1 MAYTVAPSMPATK
14 TAEWLTPSAWPASS
28 ATLFTPAPFDPE
40 RTHWGLPVITQYRD
54 VESALLNSG
63 NEWSREVPLE
73 VLAKE
78 ARHCTLYASWGADG
92 DTHALLRKSLTPINR
107 GSTAEARQFTV
118 TCATSL
124 FERLLEEASPWDLAR
139 VVYQVS
145 MEVVVTQTLKAPPLL
160 PYIDDLRR
168 LIREHVATPG
178 GFFNIERQ
186 PEAEDILHEV
196 INQWEHLE
204 PGGIAQHLVWQYER
218 AQLTKEQVIGQLWLM
233 CASHETQ
240 ATAAASM
247 LGMLLEY
254 GDLDYARECLTDQDA
269 LRFLIDEAAR
279 RSIVFPASVMVA
291 VKPVEYNGHF
301 ITPGT
306 ACLVSNAA
314 ANLDPAVFDEPLR
327 FNPRARHSGY
337 PLAFGYGPH
346 HCQGEMMSRHF
357 LRDILTAALAVLPA
371 STFLTSGRVLRETG
385 ISMAVVRMPVQAR

>member
-14 TAEWLTPSAWPASS
+14 TAEWLAPSAWPASS

-40 RTHWGLPVITQYRD
+40 RTHWGLPVITQYDD
-54 VESALLNSG
+54 VEAALLNSG
-63 NEWSREVPLE
+63 GEWSREVPFG
-73 VLAKE
+73 VLPKE

-107 GSTAEARQFTV
+107 GSTDAAREFTV
-118 TCATSL
+118 TRATSL
-124 FERLLEEASPWDLAR
+124 FERLLNEAPPWDLSR

-145 MEVVVTQTLKAPPLL
+145 MEVVITQTLKAPPLL

-196 INQWEHLE
+196 INQWGHLE
-204 PGGIAQHLVWQYER
+204 PGGIAQHLVRQYEQ
-218 AQLTKEQVIGQLWLM
+218 AQLTEEQVIGQLWLL

-254 GDLDYARECLTDQDA
+254 GELGYAQQCFYDEDA
-269 LRFLIDEAAR
+269 LRFLVDEVAR

-291 VKPVEYNGHF
+291 TKPVQYNGRV
-301 ITPGT
+301 IMPGS

-314 ANLDPAVFDEPLR
+314 ANLDPARFDDPLT
-327 FNPRARHSGY
+327 FNPRARRRQY
-337 PLAFGYGPH
+337 ALAFGHGPH

-357 LRDILTAALAVLPA
+357 LRDILAAALAVLPT
-371 STFLTSGRVLRETG
+371 STFLTSGRVLRETS
-385 ISMAVVRMPVQAR
+385 ISMAVTRLPVQAR